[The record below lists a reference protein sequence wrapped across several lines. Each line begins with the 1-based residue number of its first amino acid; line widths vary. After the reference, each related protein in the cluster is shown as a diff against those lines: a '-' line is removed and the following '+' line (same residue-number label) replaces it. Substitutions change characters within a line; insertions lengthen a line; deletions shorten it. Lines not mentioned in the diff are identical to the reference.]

1 VIERPRR
8 RRWRAGY
15 VIVPAAVILG
25 LVQIVILSRDGIEA
39 PQDRGQQVSA
49 PEAPES
55 PGQSAKR
62 ENAPTDSAGAADAV
76 ARRSIQVFI
85 HHAAGASNALPAIQ
99 LAAYLQT
106 RGFAVSNIRPVDVE
120 IERASVRYFF
130 EGDRPEASR
139 LVETIRAFL
148 AKTPGQAPDH
158 AADFSHISPKPP
170 QGHVDVWLPP
180 PRANEGHSA

>member
-8 RRWRAGY
+8 RPWRAGY
-15 VIVPAAVILG
+15 LIVPAAVILG
-25 LVQIVILSRDGIEA
+25 LVQVLFLSRDGIEG

-49 PEAPES
+49 PQPPES
-55 PGQSAKR
+55 PSQSAKR
-62 ENAPTDSAGAADAV
+62 ESSPTGSAGAADAV
-76 ARRSIQVFI
+76 APRSIQVFI

-120 IERASVRYFF
+120 IERPSVRYFF

-139 LVETIRAFL
+139 LVEAILAFL
-148 AKTPGQAPDH
+148 AKTPGQVPDH
-158 AADFSHISPKPP
+158 AADFSHVSPKPP
-170 QGHVDVWLPP
+170 QGNVEVWLPP
-180 PRANEGHSA
+180 PGADESHSA